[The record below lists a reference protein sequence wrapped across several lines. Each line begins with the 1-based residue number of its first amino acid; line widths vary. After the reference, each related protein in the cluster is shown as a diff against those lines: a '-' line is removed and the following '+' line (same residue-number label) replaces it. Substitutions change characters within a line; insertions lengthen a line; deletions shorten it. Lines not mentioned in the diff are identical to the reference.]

1 MILPLVNE
9 LAVILIDTRY
19 IMDKNWDVFISH
31 ASEDKDTIVRQ
42 LAEILEKLKV
52 RIWYDEFSLKVGDS
66 LSKSIDDGLQKSK
79 FGIVVITRNFL
90 EKRWTDY
97 EYRSLLSKEDNGKK
111 IILPIWHDISKDEV
125 KKFSL
130 YLSDK
135 VALDTS
141 KSSINK
147 IALKLT
153 ETIRPDIYQNIK
165 AYFLFKDLVKDSK
178 AETVKRSELKKQE
191 KPLSKLSKQLEVR
204 ARNIYYGIGQ
214 VLNTT
219 IEDDIYNYELDLR
232 PDREIQTWEIMNL
245 CYLEFVDKH
254 KITDSKTKKTVASLL
269 IGFSLGHLF
278 KITDISDSN
287 QMELYELWKKYYYEY

>member
-1 MILPLVNE
+1 ME
-9 LAVILIDTRY
+9 
-19 IMDKNWDVFISH
+19 KNWDVFISH
-31 ASEDKDTIVRQ
+31 ASEDKDTVVRQ
-42 LAEILEKLKV
+42 LADTLEKLKV
-52 RIWYDEFSLKVGDS
+52 KIWFDEFSLKVGDS

-79 FGIVVITRNFL
+79 FGIVVISKNFL

-111 IILPIWHDISKDEV
+111 IILPIWHEISKDEV
-125 KKFSL
+125 KNFSL

-147 IALKLT
+147 IALQLT

-165 AYFLFKDLVKDSK
+165 GYFLFKDLFKDSK
-178 AETVKRSELKKQE
+178 TETVKISKLKKQE
-191 KPLSKLSKQLEVR
+191 KPLSKLSKPLEVR

-214 VLNTT
+214 VLNFTVD
-219 IEDDIYNYELDLR
+219 ESIYNYELDLR

-245 CYLEFVDKH
+245 CYLEFMDKH
-254 KITDSKTKKTVASLL
+254 KISDGKTRRSVASLL
-269 IGFSLGHLF
+269 IGFSLGQLF
-278 KITDISDSN
+278 KTEIADDKQN
-287 QMELYELWKKYYYEY
+287 ELYELWKKYYYEY

>member
-1 MILPLVNE
+1 ME
-9 LAVILIDTRY
+9 
-19 IMDKNWDVFISH
+19 KNWDVFISH
-31 ASEDKDTIVRQ
+31 ASEDKDTVVRE
-42 LAEILEKLKV
+42 LADTLEKFKV
-52 RIWYDEFSLKVGDS
+52 KIWFDEFSLKVGDS

-79 FGIVVITRNFL
+79 FGIVVISRNFL

-111 IILPIWHDISKDEV
+111 VILPIWHDICKDEV

-147 IALKLT
+147 IALQLT
-153 ETIRPDIYQNIK
+153 ETIRPDIYQSIK
-165 AYFLFKDLVKDSK
+165 AYFLFKDLFKDSK
-178 AETVKRSELKKQE
+178 TETVKISELKKQE
-191 KPLSKLSKQLEVR
+191 KPLSKLSKSLEVR

-214 VLNTT
+214 VLNFT
-219 IEDDIYNYELDLR
+219 IDESIYNYELDLR

-245 CYLEFVDKH
+245 CYLEFIDKY
-254 KITDSKTKKTVASLL
+254 KISDGKTKKSVASLL
-269 IGFSLGHLF
+269 IGFSLGQLF
-278 KITDISDSN
+278 KADIADDK
-287 QMELYELWKKYYYEY
+287 QYELYELWKKYYYEY

>member
-1 MILPLVNE
+1 ME
-9 LAVILIDTRY
+9 
-19 IMDKNWDVFISH
+19 KNWDVFISH
-31 ASEDKDTIVRQ
+31 ASEDKDTVVRQ
-42 LAEILEKLKV
+42 LADTLEKLKV
-52 RIWYDEFSLKVGDS
+52 KIWFDEFSLKVGDS

-79 FGIVVITRNFL
+79 FGIVVISKNFL

-125 KKFSL
+125 KNFSL

-147 IALKLT
+147 IALQLT

-165 AYFLFKDLVKDSK
+165 AYFLFKDLFKDSK
-178 AETVKRSELKKQE
+178 EETVKLSELKKQE

-214 VLNTT
+214 VLNFT
-219 IEDDIYNYELDLR
+219 IDESIYNYELDLR

-245 CYLEFVDKH
+245 CYLEYTDKH
-254 KITDSKTKKTVASLL
+254 KISDGKTRKAVASLL
-269 IGFSLGHLF
+269 IGFSLGQLF
-278 KITDISDSN
+278 KIADIADDN
-287 QMELYELWKKYYYEY
+287 QNELYELWKKYYYEY

>member
-1 MILPLVNE
+1 ME
-9 LAVILIDTRY
+9 
-19 IMDKNWDVFISH
+19 KNWDVFISH
-31 ASEDKDTIVRQ
+31 ASEDKDTFVRQ
-42 LAEILEKLKV
+42 LADTLEKLKV
-52 RIWYDEFSLKVGDS
+52 KIWFDEFSLKVGDS

-79 FGIVVITRNFL
+79 FGIVVISKNFL

-111 IILPIWHDISKDEV
+111 VILPIWHDISKDEV
-125 KKFSL
+125 KNFSL

-147 IALKLT
+147 IALQLT

-165 AYFLFKDLVKDSK
+165 GYFLFKDLFKDSK
-178 AETVKRSELKKQE
+178 TETVKISELKKQD
-191 KPLSKLSKQLEVR
+191 KPLSKLSKPLEVR

-214 VLNTT
+214 VLNFTVD
-219 IEDDIYNYELDLR
+219 ESIYNYELDLR

-245 CYLEFVDKH
+245 CYLEFIDKH
-254 KITDSKTKKTVASLL
+254 KISDGKTRRSVASLL
-269 IGFSLGHLF
+269 IGFSLGQLF
-278 KITDISDSN
+278 KTDITEGKQN
-287 QMELYELWKKYYYEY
+287 ELYELWEKYYYEY